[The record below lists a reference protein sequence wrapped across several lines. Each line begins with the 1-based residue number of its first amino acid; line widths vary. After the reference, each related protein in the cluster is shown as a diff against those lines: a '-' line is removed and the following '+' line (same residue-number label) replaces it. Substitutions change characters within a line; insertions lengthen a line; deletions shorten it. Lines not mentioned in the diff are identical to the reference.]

1 METSFHLPQV
11 VGVLAALL
19 LIAAATLAFTKRIDQ
34 PFSVGLVAFGVFLD
48 YGPESLAPFNQYG
61 VSQEVILF
69 VFLPTLLFESA
80 FNLDV
85 RQVRHNLLPVLTVPN
100 EMDIRYA
107 VRLLSRFGASRGLV
121 VDHDRKL
128 VGLVT
133 LRDMVLA
140 YVHQDEVGVEA

>member
-1 METSFHLPQV
+1 METGFHLPQV
-11 VGVLAALL
+11 VGALAALL
-19 LIAAATLAFTKRIDQ
+19 LFAVATLAFTKRIDQ
-34 PFSVGLVAFGVFLD
+34 PFSVGLVFVGVALGVFLD

-107 VRLLSRFGASRGLV
+107 VRRVCGTLWPVLRAASIGSTPMPKLS
-121 VDHDRKL
+121 
-128 VGLVT
+128 
-133 LRDMVLA
+133 
-140 YVHQDEVGVEA
+140 Q

>member
-1 METSFHLPQV
+1 METSFQLPQV

-34 PFSVGLVAFGVFLD
+34 PFSVGLVFVGVALGVFLD

-107 VRLLSRFGASRGLV
+107 VRRVCGTLWPVLRAVSIGSTPMPKLS
-121 VDHDRKL
+121 
-128 VGLVT
+128 
-133 LRDMVLA
+133 
-140 YVHQDEVGVEA
+140 Q

>member
-1 METSFHLPQV
+1 MRSKGSMETIFHLPQV

-34 PFSVGLVAFGVFLD
+34 PFSVGLVFVGVALGVFLD

-100 EMDIRYA
+100 EMDICYA
-107 VRLLSRFGASRGLV
+107 VRRVCGTLWPVLRAASIGSTPMPKLS
-121 VDHDRKL
+121 
-128 VGLVT
+128 
-133 LRDMVLA
+133 
-140 YVHQDEVGVEA
+140 Q

>member
-1 METSFHLPQV
+1 MRSKGSMETSFQLPQV

-34 PFSVGLVAFGVFLD
+34 PFSVGLVFVGVALGVFLD

-107 VRLLSRFGASRGLV
+107 VRRVCGTLWPVLRAASIGSTPMPKLS
-121 VDHDRKL
+121 
-128 VGLVT
+128 
-133 LRDMVLA
+133 
-140 YVHQDEVGVEA
+140 Q

>member
-1 METSFHLPQV
+1 METIFHLPQV

-34 PFSVGLVAFGVFLD
+34 PFSVGLVFVGVALGVFLD

-107 VRLLSRFGASRGLV
+107 VRRVCGTLWPVLRAASIGSTPMPKLS
-121 VDHDRKL
+121 
-128 VGLVT
+128 
-133 LRDMVLA
+133 
-140 YVHQDEVGVEA
+140 Q